1 MNKNRKINFH
11 TDSDTSMDQGFTLL
25 GGVQSD
31 NEDGSD
37 KLMNVFDTKFIVP
50 EEVKLTDNPDNTNS
64 LRLGSNVPVV
74 DKRTRIWENEKKPEE
89 NTPIT
94 WKLKIFPHSQENCL
108 FEGRVVN

>member
-37 KLMNVFDTKFIVP
+37 KLMNVFDTKFIAP

-74 DKRTRIWENEKKPEE
+74 DKRTRI
-89 NTPIT
+89 
-94 WKLKIFPHSQENCL
+94 
-108 FEGRVVN
+108 